1 LKSSLNFIGAQ
12 LPHTP
17 APFPTA
23 IHNHHSLP
31 TSLAPNAFAPADDY
45 VSPAVRTVPRF
56 GKTLR
61 DIDMKTFTA
70 LLFAMVTSLAFVG
83 PASALD
89 EDGAN
94 SLVKLSGAA
103 GDGITDDTFSFQQAF
118 AKAAAGGYVIIPEG
132 HFKLTG
138 TIVITKPVIIVGKGF
153 STQIFITNNQT
164 MFQFVN
170 VNNSAIR
177 DVYLGSDSTTGHLI
191 EFINSHHNQ
200 INNVTMLGG
209 NYGLHLKGSLLNTI
223 IDLRSGTNFQGFFA
237 PTSTNNVWVYAEP
250 FGGISANANTFIAPV
265 LEGGTNGIVLADGN
279 GQGSLNIFGGAI
291 EGLSGTGFTFQ
302 GTFLPSS
309 ITGTHFEANGVA
321 DIAIVGSSN
330 IRMTAIASLPN
341 STSSGLTLIS
351 VTGDSRNVQLTDSLI
366 TSIAVANTTK
376 RIQLQ
381 NITFGIAANYTA
393 YLANVR
399 LPAPLSTT
407 NPIGALVNITAYN
420 VGNYAAGE

>member
-1 LKSSLNFIGAQ
+1 MFVCSEGTTQ
-12 LPHTP
+12 
-17 APFPTA
+17 A
-23 IHNHHSLP
+23 ITMKML
-31 TSLAPNAFAPADDY
+31 
-45 VSPAVRTVPRF
+45 TV
-56 GKTLR
+56 
-61 DIDMKTFTA
+61 
-70 LLFAMVTSLAFVG
+70 LLFALVPTLAVVG
-83 PASALD
+83 PVSALD
-89 EDGAN
+89 EDGSN
-94 SLVKLSGAA
+94 SLVKLNGAI
-103 GDGITDDTFSFQQAF
+103 GDGVTDDTLSFQQAF
-118 AKAAAGGYVIIPEG
+118 AKAAAGGYVVVPEG
-132 HFKLTG
+132 HFKLTS

-153 STQIFITNNQT
+153 STQLFITNNQT

-191 EFINSHHNQ
+191 EFVNSHHNQ

-250 FGGISANANTFIAPV
+250 FGGVSANSNTFIAPV
-265 LEGGTNGIVLADGN
+265 LEGGTNGIVLSDGG
-279 GQGSLNIFGGAI
+279 GQGSLQIMGGSI
-291 EGLSGTGFTFQ
+291 EGVSGTGLSLQ

-330 IRMTAIASLPN
+330 IRMTAITSVPN
-341 STSSGLTLIS
+341 PTSAGLTLIS
-351 VTGDSRNVQLTDSLI
+351 LTGDSRNVQLTDSLI
-366 TSIAVANTTK
+366 TSISVANTTK

-381 NITFGIAANYTA
+381 NVTFGIAANYTA

-399 LPAPLSTT
+399 LPLPLSTT

-420 VGNYAAGE
+420 VGNYAAAE

>member
-1 LKSSLNFIGAQ
+1 
-12 LPHTP
+12 
-17 APFPTA
+17 
-23 IHNHHSLP
+23 
-31 TSLAPNAFAPADDY
+31 
-45 VSPAVRTVPRF
+45 
-56 GKTLR
+56 
-61 DIDMKTFTA
+61 MKTFTA
-70 LLFAMVTSLAFVG
+70 LLFAMATSLTFVG

-89 EDGAN
+89 EDGSN
-94 SLVKLSGAA
+94 SLVKLSGAV
-103 GDGITDDTFSFQQAF
+103 GDGIADDTFSFQQAF
-118 AKAAAGGYVIIPEG
+118 AKAAAGGYVVLPEG

-177 DVYLGSDSTTGHLI
+177 DVYLGSDSSTGHLI

-237 PTSTNNVWVYAEP
+237 PTSINKVWVYAEP
-250 FGGISANANTFIAPV
+250 YGGISANANTFIAPV
-265 LEGGTNGIVLADGN
+265 LEGGTNGIVLTDGN
-279 GQGSLNIFGGAI
+279 GQGSLHIVGGAI

-321 DIAIVGSSN
+321 DVAIVGSSN
-330 IRMTAIASLPN
+330 IRITAIASLPN
-341 STSSGLTLIS
+341 ATSSGLTLIS

-376 RIQLQ
+376 RVQLQ
-381 NITFGIAANYTA
+381 NITFGIAANYGA
-393 YLANVR
+393 YLTNVR
-399 LPAPLSTT
+399 LPLPLSTT
-407 NPIGALVNITAYN
+407 NPIGALVNITAFN
-420 VGNYAAGE
+420 VGNYGAAE